1 MSIQIKPRAKDCRGI
16 FAIYP
21 LDDCWMIGE
30 NKINLSKELVRIMA
44 RRPKEA
50 IKIARARLNRD
61 DILAIEVILPARIVG
76 NVLSITESEDPKLL
90 Q

>member
-21 LDDCWMIGE
+21 FDDCWMIGE
-30 NKINLSKELVRIMA
+30 NKINLSKELARVQA

-50 IKIARARLNRD
+50 IRIARARLNRD
-61 DILAIEVILPARIVG
+61 DIWAIEVILPGRIVE
-76 NVLSITESEDPKLL
+76 N
-90 Q
+90 